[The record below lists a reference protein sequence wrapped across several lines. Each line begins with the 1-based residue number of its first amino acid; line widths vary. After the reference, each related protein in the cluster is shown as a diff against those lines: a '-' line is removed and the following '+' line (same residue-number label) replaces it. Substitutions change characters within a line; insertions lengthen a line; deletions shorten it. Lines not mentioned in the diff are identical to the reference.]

1 MERDAK
7 RFSHLT
13 SEIEAAY
20 HEAALK
26 FGLSDSSLR
35 ILYTLCLQGDGCMLH
50 EVVRLTGISKQTI
63 NSALRKLEKQGIL
76 YLKSAEGNKKRVY
89 LTEHGKA
96 LADRSAMLV
105 LNIENDI
112 LSSWTQAEQDAY
124 IQLTEKFLSVFKE
137 KVKKE
142 L

>member
-1 MERDAK
+1 MEKDTK
-7 RFSHLT
+7 RFSYMT
-13 SEIEAAY
+13 SEIEAVY

-35 ILYTLCLQGDGCMLH
+35 ILYTVCLQGDGCMLH

-63 NSALRKLEKQGIL
+63 NSALRKLEEDDIL

-89 LTEHGKA
+89 LTEKGKE
-96 LADRSAMLV
+96 LSERSAMRI
-105 LNIENDI
+105 LNIENGI
-112 LSSWTQAEQDAY
+112 LSSWTQAEQNTY
-124 IQLTEKFLSVFKE
+124 IELTEKFLLEFRDKI
-137 KVKKE
+137 KKE